1 METTINTIIKEQVE
15 MDTPTMTIVE
25 DTIIIT
31 RQTNVD
37 ILEEDLTEALV
48 MVDADTVDQEEARIT
63 EAIIIRMVSATFHTM
78 VHHHLKRVRINRAIY
93 AQGHLQRIEAQDAPI
108 DNSEDVD
115 IEQENTLNAESQ

>member
-37 ILEEDLTEALV
+37 ILEEDLTEAVV
-48 MVDADTVDQEEARIT
+48 MVDAGTVDQEEARIT

-115 IEQENTLNAESQ
+115 MEQENNLNAESQ

>member
-78 VHHHLKRVRINRAIY
+78 IHHHLKRVRINRAIY
-93 AQGHLQRIEAQDAPI
+93 AQGHLQRIEAQDALI

-115 IEQENTLNAESQ
+115 MEQENNLNAESQ

>member
-37 ILEEDLTEALV
+37 ILEEDLTEAV
-48 MVDADTVDQEEARIT
+48 AMIDAGTVDQEEARVT

-78 VHHHLKRVRINRAIY
+78 VHHHLKRVRINRAMPR
-93 AQGHLQRIEAQDAPI
+93 GTC
-108 DNSEDVD
+108 SV
-115 IEQENTLNAESQ
+115 

>member
-1 METTINTIIKEQVE
+1 
-15 MDTPTMTIVE
+15 MTIVE

-115 IEQENTLNAESQ
+115 MEQENNLNAESQ

>member
-115 IEQENTLNAESQ
+115 MEQENNLNAESQ

>member
-78 VHHHLKRVRINRAIY
+78 IHHHLKRVRINRAIY

-115 IEQENTLNAESQ
+115 MEQENNLNAESQ